1 MSKPEL
7 CLLLNPRMHAR
18 DFCQAVDA
26 FGMNIWELPIGEDNA
41 YVRVIAAAGF
51 NISEEVEK
59 QVEGETRWAR
69 AEPFLSDWIE
79 EPVTGFVLGDVSS
92 EELTRFRMTYD
103 VQDVVVGGRKQPVL
117 RAVYYNLER
126 EKWKNESTYS

>member
-1 MSKPEL
+1 MSTPEL

-26 FGMNIWELPIGEDNA
+26 FKNNIWELPIGEDSA
-41 YVRVIAAAGF
+41 YVRVIATAGF
-51 NISEEVEK
+51 TISEEVEK

-79 EPVTGFVLGDVSS
+79 EPVTGFVLGDVSG
-92 EELTRFRMTYD
+92 EQLTRFRMTYD
-103 VQDVVVGGRKQPVL
+103 VQDVAVRGETQPVL

-126 EKWKNESTYS
+126 EKWKDESTNS